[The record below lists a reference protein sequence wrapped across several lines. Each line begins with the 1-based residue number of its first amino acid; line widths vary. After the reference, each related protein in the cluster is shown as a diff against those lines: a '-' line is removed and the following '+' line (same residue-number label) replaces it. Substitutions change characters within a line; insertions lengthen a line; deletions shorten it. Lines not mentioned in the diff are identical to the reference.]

1 MEGKKHLILFF
12 VVALI
17 CFGMAVMCR
26 FSKLHGFHLF
36 LCVCVLQSVLCV
48 GIVIH
53 VLINEGSLVH
63 SWGDCGNLTLSNT
76 ANLTEQTLFQ
86 KEMNKE

>member
-17 CFGMAVMCR
+17 CFGMAVMCC

-36 LCVCVLQSVLCV
+36 FLCVCFT
-48 GIVIH
+48 I
-53 VLINEGSLVH
+53 GSLRRH
-63 SWGDCGNLTLSNT
+63 RDSRLKSMKAAWFIRGGT
-76 ANLTEQTLFQ
+76 AVT
-86 KEMNKE
+86 